1 MQILSDFLD
10 VRNLS
15 INVMSA
21 EIIGATVV
29 FQAFMSYINHC
40 TFPLKEDH
48 DFFCFLTSLKEG
60 VCCRPRPQAL

>member
-1 MQILSDFLD
+1 MHILSDFLD

-29 FQAFMSYINHC
+29 FQAFVSDINHC

-60 VCCRPRPQAL
+60 VL